1 MLKQSTIPAKYDR
14 KISATSFYFENIV
27 SFSTSAIFSPFSVF
41 SMKHGFMVFQK
52 DLFIIDNLA
61 NAKVIIKVP
70 FCLLNKCSTK
80 IALPFIL

>member
-1 MLKQSTIPAKYDR
+1 MTERFPQRRFIPR
-14 KISATSFYFENIV
+14 TSYHFQQVLFFHLLV
-27 SFSTSAIFSPFSVF
+27 S

-70 FCLLNKCSTK
+70 FCLLNKFSTK
-80 IALPFIL
+80 IALPFIR